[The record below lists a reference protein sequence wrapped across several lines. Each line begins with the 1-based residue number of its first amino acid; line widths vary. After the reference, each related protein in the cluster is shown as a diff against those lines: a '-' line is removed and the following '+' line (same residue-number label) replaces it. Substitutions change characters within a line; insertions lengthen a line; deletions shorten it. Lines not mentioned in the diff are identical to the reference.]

1 MSSPVIKIEVLGGD
15 VEALAET
22 LVALAAK
29 VSGAQSTGDAE
40 INADMPLEDLLKI
53 VRHRAA
59 EQGYKLHVVRADAE
73 EQPTDD
79 AASYEPKAVKRRGR
93 RTKAEVE
100 AARAA
105 ASQAEEG
112 VEEAEKTIEEAED
125 ESGEKL
131 VLWSETAEEEAPEE
145 EEYTEEQL
153 EQIKRET
160 IKKITPLYKAP
171 GGLAKVGELLKDYK
185 KYAAIGTIPAKFF
198 PDIAR
203 RLEQ

>member
-1 MSSPVIKIEVLGGD
+1 MTSPVIKIEVLGED

-29 VSGAQSTGDAE
+29 VSGTQSTGDAE

-53 VRHRAA
+53 VRAKAA
-59 EQGYKLHVVRADAE
+59 EQGYKLHVVRAEAE
-73 EQPTDD
+73 EQPSDD

-93 RTKAEVE
+93 RTKAEME

-105 ASQAEEG
+105 AAQAEEE

-145 EEYTEEQL
+145 LSEKEL
-153 EQIKRET
+153 ENIKRET
-160 IKKITPLYKAP
+160 MRSLLALHKTSDGPDKIEA
-171 GGLAKVGELLKDYK
+171 LLLPYK
-185 KYAAIGTIPAKFF
+185 KMGFAAAATIPARYY
-198 PDIAR
+198 PEIAK

>member
-1 MSSPVIKIEVLGGD
+1 MTSPVIKIEVLGGD

-29 VSGAQSTGDAE
+29 VSGVQSTGGAE
-40 INADMPLEDLLKI
+40 VNADMPLEDLLRI

-59 EQGYKLHVVRADAE
+59 EQGYKLHVVRADAPE
-73 EQPTDD
+73 GGDGGEDPS
-79 AASYEPKAVKRRGR
+79 SYEPKAVKRRGR
-93 RTKAEVE
+93 RTKAEME

-105 ASQAEEG
+105 AAAP
-112 VEEAEKTIEEAED
+112 EEAEKTIEEAED

-131 VLWSETAEEEAPEE
+131 VLWSETAEEEPPAE

-171 GGLAKVGELLKDYK
+171 GGLAQVGELLKDYK

-198 PDIAR
+198 PEIAR